1 MKKIL
6 ALGVVAVILVVI
18 AYVAWGKV
26 QEALLARAVMH
37 KLTEAGLT
45 PEALKKLGEAG
56 YQADPQILARIAT
69 GGQPLGRWK
78 EGLMFEGIAP
88 MPWLKSAANWFP
100 GTEELQPGEI
110 RVTFSVGERRL
121 LRRSLPF
128 SLLTLTSPAF
138 PASWS
143 SGPPPTRRSSSG
155 ASSSRES
162 FPTRRPSPSPPSS
175 TGPRTRSGRS

>member
-1 MKKIL
+1 V
-6 ALGVVAVILVVI
+6 ALILVGF

-26 QEALLARAVMH
+26 QEVLVARAVEH

-45 PEALKKLGEAG
+45 PEALKKLGAAG

-100 GTEELQPGEI
+100 GTEEVQPSEI
-110 RVTFSVGERRL
+110 RVIFMGGSP
-121 LRRSLPF
+121 LPALVRWAPP
-128 SLLTLTSPAF
+128 SMS
-138 PASWS
+138 SWAMAT
-143 SGPPPTRRSSSG
+143 GSSSTWVL
-155 ASSSRES
+155 APSR
-162 FPTRRPSPSPPSS
+162 T
-175 TGPRTRSGRS
+175 TWPRGFL